1 MIKKKKKEY
10 VPLSS
15 LSRLLVCVFYER
27 VSPLLFQPRRHYTLS
42 SDPPQVSMALNSKR
56 SHLLNI
62 THTI

>member
-1 MIKKKKKEY
+1 MKN

-27 VSPLLFQPRRHYTLS
+27 VSILLFQPRCHYTLS
-42 SDPPQVSMALNSKR
+42 SDPPQESMALNSKH